1 MEIERAL
8 ERIKEAKALD
18 KGLICRVFQLYPK
31 EIEAIEKH
39 LKALEIIKEKPI
51 VALVDYE
58 YTYEKCLEL
67 AGEKSKYLFKSKKE
81 YELLKEV
88 LK

>member
-31 EIEAIEKH
+31 EIETIEKVIN
-39 LKALEIIKEKPI
+39 AMEIIKEKKVKIEWYCGDVFLTPLS
-51 VALVDYE
+51 ALTD
-58 YTYEKCLEL
+58 
-67 AGEKSKYLFKSKKE
+67 KE

-88 LK
+88 LL